1 MAFADERIADLVERM
16 RPAVAH
22 LEVQRPEERGFGSG
36 FALEPRDGDDAGGVI
51 VTNSHVVAGCEAA
64 PIVRFWDE
72 SEYEAAV
79 RAVDASTDVAI
90 LAVAERLSVTFELSG
105 LRDVRVGQPVV
116 AMGSPFGYEG
126 TVTAGIVS
134 GLDRTGRSPS
144 GVPMDLMIQTD
155 ALVEPGNSG
164 GPLVALDGRVVGVN
178 TQTLLPEGA
187 SAGLNFAI
195 PADTVRYVYDEI
207 CATGEPVIRR
217 ATLGTR
223 TVRRA
228 FTPDERRR
236 YGQRGGAQLA
246 AAPRPGGPA
255 ERAGLVAG
263 DVVVS
268 FAGQVV
274 DEPADLYR
282 LLDRSRIGQPCELA
296 FLRGGERRV
305 ASAVPEER
313 PVPAPTV

>member
-1 MAFADERIADLVERM
+1 MFFKDEPIADLVDRV

-22 LEVQRPEERGFGSG
+22 IEVEQAGDRGFGAG
-36 FALEPRDGDDAGGVI
+36 FALSPRADDATGGVI
-51 VTNSHVVAGCEAA
+51 VTNSHVIAGCAA
-64 PIVRFWDE
+64 PVVRFWDE
-72 SEYEAAV
+72 SEYEASV
-79 RAVDASTDVAI
+79 RAVDPSTDVAV
-90 LAVAERLSVTFELSG
+90 LAVAEPLSVTFELRA
-105 LRDVRVGQPVV
+105 LKEVRVGQPVI

-155 ALVEPGNSG
+155 ALINPGNSG

-178 TQTLLPEGA
+178 TQSLMPEGPG
-187 SAGLNFAI
+187 SGLHFAV

-207 CATGEPVIRR
+207 CATGEPRIRR
-217 ATLGTR
+217 ATLGAR

-228 FTPDERRR
+228 FTPEERRR
-236 YGQRGGAQLA
+236 HGQRGGAQLA
-246 AAPRPGGPA
+246 GPPRTGGPA

-263 DVVVS
+263 DVVVA

-296 FLRGGERRV
+296 YLRDGERHE

-313 PVPAPTV
+313 PAPTPTT